1 MEILSESFDSN
12 LGSKDL
18 DLVILNILADK
29 FNELPEMQDK
39 EDIRTDFKSINR
51 LLRESVKI
59 KEILSANHEALVK
72 VPDLFSQIS
81 LQYTLTRD
89 EFESNA

>member
-39 EDIRTDFKSINR
+39 EDIRSDFKSINR